1 MLITGIHKDYD
12 ITDRLNQLSVPTLFV
27 CGRHG
32 STRPEETAWYH
43 SLVPGAELVVF
54 EYSSHLPRLEERKR
68 TCRRCA
74 ASCTTLSEPLRRR
87 FVHGRL
93 PGLGWSPSPG
103 SRWMKAST
111 RVQASWDARA

>member
-43 SLVPGAELVVF
+43 SLMLR
-54 EYSSHLPRLEERKR
+54 S
-68 TCRRCA
+68 
-74 ASCTTLSEPLRRR
+74 LSP
-87 FVHGRL
+87 
-93 PGLGWSPSPG
+93 
-103 SRWMKAST
+103 M
-111 RVQASWDARA
+111 